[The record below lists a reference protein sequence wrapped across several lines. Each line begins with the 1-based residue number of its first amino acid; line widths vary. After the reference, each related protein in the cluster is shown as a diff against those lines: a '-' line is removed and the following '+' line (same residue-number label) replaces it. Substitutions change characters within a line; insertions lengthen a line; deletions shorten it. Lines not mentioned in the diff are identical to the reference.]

1 MDIAEQIRTDPDAG
15 ARSLMADF
23 GPGLHAFALQLCG
36 NRADA
41 DDLYMRTMETALA
54 RIGEQRGPSFA
65 AWLRSICAN
74 LRRMDLRRGGVPVV
88 EAEVLERIPDERA
101 SPAEEAGARSDADAV
116 RDAISRLPSRR
127 HAMILLRYW
136 GGLSQR
142 EVASCLG
149 VSEGT
154 VKRFLSEA
162 RAFLRN
168 ELRRLMEGGAK

>member
-1 MDIAEQIRTDPDAG
+1 
-15 ARSLMADF
+15 
-23 GPGLHAFALQLCG
+23 
-36 NRADA
+36 
-41 DDLYMRTMETALA
+41 
-54 RIGEQRGPSFA
+54 
-65 AWLRSICAN
+65 
-74 LRRMDLRRGGVPVV
+74 
-88 EAEVLERIPDERA
+88 
-101 SPAEEAGARSDADAV
+101 
-116 RDAISRLPSRR
+116 
-127 HAMILLRYW
+127 MILLRYW